1 MSAIS
6 NVGSSSTLQILQQLS
21 SRQSSG
27 SQPTSGFPEPSAE
40 VKAQFESAAQRAG
53 INTAQFS
60 ELRGQIDTAIQG
72 AVEGLD
78 GSTDPQAAIESA
90 INGVLEKNGI
100 DADQFKSQLESV
112 FSELGVPSPGSFG
125 SSGVYAKPGSNTSG
139 FSTDQNQAD
148 LLSALFGNDSDSDSD
163 SDSSGSR
170 IAQAIR
176 NLPVGSLYDAEA

>member
-27 SQPTSGFPEPSAE
+27 AQASCGFPQPSAE

-53 INTAQFS
+53 IDTAQFS
-60 ELRGQIDTAIQG
+60 ELRGQIDTAIQS

-90 INGVLEKNGI
+90 INGVLEENGI
-100 DADQFKSQLESV
+100 DAEDFNSKLNSV

-125 SSGVYAKPGSNTSG
+125 AGGIYAKPGSSSAG
-139 FSTDQNQAD
+139 YSADQSQTD
-148 LLSALFGNDSDSDSD
+148 LLNALFGSDEDSE
-163 SDSSGSR
+163 SDSSGSS

>member
-27 SQPTSGFPEPSAE
+27 PQASSGFPQPSAE

-53 INTAQFS
+53 IDTAQFS
-60 ELRGQIDTAIQG
+60 ELRGQIDSAIQG
-72 AVEGLD
+72 AVKGLD

-90 INGVLEKNGI
+90 INGVLEENGI
-100 DADQFKSQLESV
+100 DAQDFKSKLESV
-112 FSELGVPSPGSFG
+112 FTELGVPSPGSFG
-125 SSGVYAKPGSNTSG
+125 ASGVYGKPASNSATYS
-139 FSTDQNQAD
+139 SDQSQSD
-148 LLSALFGNDSDSDSD
+148 LLKALFGNDEDSE
-163 SDSSGSR
+163 SDSSGSS